1 MYSSVTHQ
9 QMPLE
14 DEFEHLQNIE
24 NELYDSPDDIYDH
37 FDGDELYIDDKDNDI
52 EYEKVVSDDESKM

>member
-1 MYSSVTHQ
+1 
-9 QMPLE
+9 MPLE